1 MFNQAERA
9 RRPRFLNHPASEIAL
24 TVITASCQPA
34 TVVLGALTE
43 DGARRDSPE
52 TTSEPGVHMF
62 SLGDPRRTDTL
73 PAGEQVVIVC
83 PVPAA
88 SSTLLPSSWR
98 KRITMFRHRSRM
110 VTTAGDVAAAA
121 ESCRLLVMSDGRGR
135 SRRERLE
142 FTEELARAITYHA
155 EINGGRVE
163 SMSAIMIDGA
173 SVSVDRG
180 LDLLSR
186 WCRRHVEQITNAAAA
201 GTPARPDQTVHRR
214 AR

>member
-1 MFNQAERA
+1 MFNQAERG

-24 TVITASCQPA
+24 TVITTRCQLE
-34 TVVLGALTE
+34 TVALRALTE
-43 DGARRDSPE
+43 GGARRDSPE
-52 TTSEPGVHMF
+52 TTSDPGVHTF
-62 SLGDPRRTDTL
+62 TLGDPHRTDT
-73 PAGEQVVIVC
+73 PASGEHVVVVC

-88 SSTLLPSSWR
+88 SSTLLPSGWR

-110 VTTAGDVAAAA
+110 VTTAGDIAAAA

-163 SMSAIMIDGA
+163 SMSAIMIDGE

-186 WCRRHVEQITNAAAA
+186 WCRIPRSRFCITSTEMDSTNSIS
-201 GTPARPDQTVHRR
+201 TPG
-214 AR
+214 